1 MWGSFSGFLKTKEY
15 IIEITGSMEG
25 LNTYEYTMILTL
37 SVKGICEEDL
47 IAPSV
52 TLNSDWSTGIGD
64 S

>member
-25 LNTYEYTMILTL
+25 FNTYIYSMTLTL
-37 SVKGICEEDL
+37 SVKGICDDDL
-47 IAPSV
+47 TAPPV
-52 TLNSDWSTGIGD
+52 YLNSDWSTCIGD